1 MPNTWP
7 NLKVKD
13 DPEEVTHNRENLA
26 ANINS
31 IIMRHFVTLIFSFE
45 NENKYKCKTCTK
57 FIDPSSMHIFISST
71 IIK

>member
-31 IIMRHFVTLIFSFE
+31 IIMRHFVTLIFSFP
-45 NENKYKCKTCTK
+45 NIMKINTNAKLVQN
-57 FIDPSSMHIFISST
+57 S
-71 IIK
+71 